1 MGKRHVSNVYPIG
14 GLRWMNE
21 DGINEQDG
29 LLFSL
34 QRAGTASDRSLI
46 SNDQRMIKWEKLKI
60 AIAEQVVIPTIQIDN
75 IAHITSDFTLP
86 VYQGTDDQGKF
97 EFDSIGEGLGVV
109 LTAEAGYIKISL
121 KTYEDSGYP
130 LPVLYEFQRNALT
143 NMVEGGLIYNRD
155 SKQLNWW
162 TGVEWKSTNA

>member
-75 IAHITSDFTLP
+75 IAQITSDFTLP

-97 EFDSIGEGLGVV
+97 EFDRKICRHEG
-109 LTAEAGYIKISL
+109 
-121 KTYEDSGYP
+121 
-130 LPVLYEFQRNALT
+130 
-143 NMVEGGLIYNRD
+143 
-155 SKQLNWW
+155 
-162 TGVEWKSTNA
+162 